1 MTITY
6 ILQILDDIE
15 KGDSKKYGV
24 ITDMNGELQ
33 KAVRRAKRR
42 ITRLRFRAQYELG
55 EMDKAKVA
63 AANDHMPQI
72 Y

>member
-33 KAVRRAKRR
+33 KAVRRARRR
-42 ITRLRFRAQYELG
+42 ITRLRFRAHYSKKQPVFSIPSGL
-55 EMDKAKVA
+55 
-63 AANDHMPQI
+63 
-72 Y
+72 